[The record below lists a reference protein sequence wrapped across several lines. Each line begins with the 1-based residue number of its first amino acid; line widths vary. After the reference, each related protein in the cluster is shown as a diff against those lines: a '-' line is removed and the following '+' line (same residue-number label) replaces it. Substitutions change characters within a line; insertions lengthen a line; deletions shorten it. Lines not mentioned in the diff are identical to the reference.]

1 MKIVLQ
7 CWSSHDDTCGCD
19 YALVD
24 LTPQLARLVLR
35 RIRVFRRLNAK
46 DAGLSDL
53 RWWNY
58 EAVYFSPWGSDT
70 SDAPAEKET
79 ERVEHALPAL
89 AKKGEEIMEVAD
101 DFALGDKMEART
113 ECDRM
118 TVREDGVSFSCI
130 PKHTDVRVTTGT
142 IPMELV
148 ERAAAGT
155 GAGVGRRQ
163 RKRWR
168 AA

>member
-24 LTPQLARLVLR
+24 LTPRLARLVLR

-46 DAGLSDL
+46 DTGLSDM
-53 RWWNY
+53 RWWNCD
-58 EAVYFSPWGSDT
+58 AVYFSPWGSDT
-70 SDAPAEKET
+70 SDAPDEKET
-79 ERVEHALPAL
+79 ERVERAISM
-89 AKKGEEIMEVAD
+89 KKGEEIVEVAD
-101 DFALGDKMEART
+101 AFALGDKMEART

-130 PKHTDVRVTTGT
+130 PKHTDVRITTGT
-142 IPMELV
+142 IAVELV
-148 ERAAAGT
+148 ERAAAGDRT
-155 GAGVGRRQ
+155 SVGRRQ
-163 RKRWR
+163 QRRGR